1 MKTLLIL
8 GGSGFVGK
16 SIINSFLENHLIKF
30 KIDKLIILS
39 RNAHYLKKEFKVKGN
54 KKIVF
59 KNIDLFNSKKLP
71 DCNYVIH
78 AAEKTLASATN
89 KKIFS
94 KYFNLTKKICDYFKT
109 FKNIKF
115 LYLSSGAVYGKI
127 NKKQKLKETAPLNYN
142 NLTDIKK
149 EYAKYKIKSENYL
162 KENFGKNKLIIARL
176 FSFTGHYLAKN
187 KNYAVGNFFNDVEK
201 SRKIKIKSTNP
212 NYIYRSYL
220 DSEDLVEFL
229 MHLIVKKNKTNNNIF
244 NIGSDKAISIMQLA
258 KKISKITNTNIFF
271 NKKSASKMIDYY
283 VPNIDK
289 IKKNYQI
296 KNVIKLENSLSKI
309 LKTIKKNKV
318 N

>member
-16 SIINSFLENHLIKF
+16 SIINSFLENRLIKF

-39 RNAHYLKKEFKVKGN
+39 RNTNYLKRKFKIKVN
-54 KKIVF
+54 KKIIF
-59 KNIDLFNSKKLP
+59 KNIDLFNAKKLP
-71 DCNYVIH
+71 DCNYIIH
-78 AAEKTLASATN
+78 AAEKNLASATN

-94 KYFNLTKKICDYFKT
+94 KYFNLTKKICNYFK
-109 FKNIKF
+109 KYEKIKF
-115 LYLSSGAVYGKI
+115 LYLSSGAVYGKNDI
-127 NKKQKLKETAPLNYN
+127 KQKLKETAPLNYN
-142 NLTDIKK
+142 NLTGIMR
-149 EYAKYKIKSENYL
+149 EYAKYKVKSERYL
-162 KENFGKNKLIIARL
+162 KNNFDKNKLIIARL
-176 FSFTGHYLAKN
+176 FSFTGQHLAKN
-187 KNYAVGNFFNDVEK
+187 KNYAVGNFFDDVEK

-229 MHLIVKKNKTNNNIF
+229 MQLIVKRNITNNNIF

-258 KKISKITNTNIFF
+258 KKISKISNISISY
-271 NKKSASKMIDYY
+271 NKKSTSKLIDYY

-296 KNVIKLENSLSKI
+296 KKTIELENSLLKI
-309 LKTIKKNKV
+309 LKSIKKNRV